1 MATNGIIETEYFNG
15 LAKLIYHPSHTD
27 DRGDLIPIYFDQMPF
42 TPCRSFVI
50 TNVPAGT
57 VRGRHSHRIGM
68 QMLMCLNGCIEIL
81 MRHQGEHATLILE
94 PLSVSLVFG
103 AGVWCQQKYL
113 VEGSVLLG
121 FSSEPYDSQS
131 YVEC

>member
-1 MATNGIIETEYFNG
+1 MVTNGFIETEYFNG
-15 LAKLIYHPSHTD
+15 LAKLRYHPSHTD
-27 DRGDLIPIYFDQMPF
+27 DRGELIPIHFDQMPF

-50 TNVPAGT
+50 ANVPAGT
-57 VRGRHSHRIGM
+57 VRGRHSHRIGT
-68 QMLMCLNGCIEIL
+68 QMLMCLHGSIEIL
-81 MRHQGEHATLILE
+81 MRHQDEHATLILE

-103 AGVWCQQKYL
+103 AGVCCQQKYL

-121 FSSEPYDSQS
+121 FSSEPYDSQL